1 LAKPTYLIFITMGLK
16 NKLYDAN
23 EDGEEDATAMETHN
37 I

>member
-1 LAKPTYLIFITMGLK
+1 MGLK